1 MKRPEKI
8 HDLYADKNDCAIWN
22 NCCDKW
28 NKFLPSEDEI
38 YKIIKK
44 SPLAEYRGIDG
55 IELEVI
61 ALAKAI
67 AKRLGVK

>member
-28 NKFLPSEDEI
+28 EKFLPSEDEI
-38 YKIIKK
+38 KKILMDCYGKDSFDK
-44 SPLAEYRGIDG
+44 EAKALSKR
-55 IELEVI
+55 LEV
-61 ALAKAI
+61 K
-67 AKRLGVK
+67 